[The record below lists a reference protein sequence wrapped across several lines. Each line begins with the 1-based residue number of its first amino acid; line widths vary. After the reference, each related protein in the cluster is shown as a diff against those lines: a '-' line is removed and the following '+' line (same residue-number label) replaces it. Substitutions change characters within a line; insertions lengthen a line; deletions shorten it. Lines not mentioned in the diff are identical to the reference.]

1 MKSTTAK
8 KNTLKGIRS
17 RLNDN
22 RGTDQWAARQYWKI
36 TEAEPKKKKNK
47 KKWRQFKRPLE
58 QFQA

>member
-1 MKSTTAK
+1 MKSTTEK
-8 KNTLKGIRS
+8 KNILKGIKS

-22 RGTDQWAARQYWKI
+22 RGTDQWAARQCWQI

-47 KKWRQFKRPLE
+47 KKWQFKRPLE